1 MKKHRGLLNIGLL
14 FVLVI
19 GAATAS
25 VALEYSAPT
34 VAAVIRR
41 IVVIAGAGL
50 VLTIWSEWRE
60 SRAKKKQQKAAA
72 EVKDDSA

>member
-60 SRAKKKQQKAAA
+60 SRATKKQQKAAV
-72 EVKDDSA
+72 EVKDDST